1 MQNKIMFKNED
12 SCIAIKDDKMYIL
25 STRYK
30 DISSR
35 ALTVMS
41 GFQIELGRDIN
52 DIITALKETRVP
64 VIIKEVISN
73 GDKSHYQI
81 IRMHTGKVDDKLVAT
96 LLCNNGIIHSIS
108 FNRALIRDGSY
119 RQYNILSVLHQLS
132 VPYNLCD
139 STSVSRSEQLKQ
151 ILKSVMNIV
160 NNIEVTEKDN
170 QLVAIT
176 NEDNLKL
183 SFKFILNKNNNNRY
197 ELISISLAQ

>member
-1 MQNKIMFKNED
+1 MQNKIMFKNDD

-73 GDKSHYQI
+73 GRKSHYQI

-96 LLCNNGIIHSIS
+96 LLCNNNIIHGIS
-108 FNRALIRDGSY
+108 FNRALIKDGSY
-119 RQYNILSVLHQLS
+119 RKYNILSVLHQLS

-139 STSVSRSEQLKQ
+139 SNSVSRSEQLKQ
-151 ILKSVMNIV
+151 ILKSTMNIV

-170 QLVAIT
+170 QLIAIT

-183 SFKFILNKNNNNRY
+183 NFKFILNKNNNNRY
-197 ELISISLAQ
+197 ELTSISLA

>member
-108 FNRALIRDGSY
+108 FNRALIES
-119 RQYNILSVLHQLS
+119 LFE
-132 VPYNLCD
+132 
-139 STSVSRSEQLKQ
+139 TVS
-151 ILKSVMNIV
+151 I
-160 NNIEVTEKDN
+160 
-170 QLVAIT
+170 AT
-176 NEDNLKL
+176 NKNL
-183 SFKFILNKNNNNRY
+183 SFT
-197 ELISISLAQ
+197 LIGTNSFCSISAKST